1 VAQLGTESFLG
12 DAVIEFVPGN
22 VPQRGKL
29 LVGGDTIDNIRVK
42 PNPIEVVDVVI
53 DLKDR
58 VGEAVDSV
66 RRAADTVDAA
76 GQGIT
81 RVADQIE
88 TAMGDENSD
97 LKVILTNIRQMTE
110 NADRALASFN
120 SVMGRFDEFLNDPEF
135 QGELKET
142 IKGLPEFF
150 DNAQQTLTEA
160 RGAIEKFKEVGARAE
175 GNLSNIEDF
184 TKALGENGPEILE
197 TLKSSLGGVDRLVK
211 NIDEFS
217 LILKNNEGTFGRLFN
232 DPALYDNL
240 NETLANLREITTRVK
255 PIVGDLRVFADSL
268 ARDPGQ
274 LGVRGALQKRPAGSG
289 YKGTGAT
296 EASRTW

>member
-1 VAQLGTESFLG
+1 
-12 DAVIEFVPGN
+12 
-22 VPQRGKL
+22 
-29 LVGGDTIDNIRVK
+29 
-42 PNPIEVVDVVI
+42 
-53 DLKDR
+53 
-58 VGEAVDSV
+58 
-66 RRAADTVDAA
+66 
-76 GQGIT
+76 
-81 RVADQIE
+81 
-88 TAMGDENSD
+88 
-97 LKVILTNIRQMTE
+97 MTE